1 MCENSNTLG
10 ALKLLVVVFFR
21 LFFSSRPRSSLSLTQ
36 VFSLSFSS
44 HFEKDRLSHFPAP
57 SLLPPTPKQVD
68 DEAAQKQTQAHIRD
82 GRPAQRPPRY
92 GGGVRSLPLE
102 AATPPPPPT
111 TVADETNQSINP
123 LRASSFPLS
132 LLQKNQS
139 QPPNASA
146 PTSRPRPR
154 TWRWTVRRKRRRE
167 NEKALSINSPPVFC
181 FGARLKSV
189 TARMLLVPRSL
200 GTLCPIAFNAH
211 GLHSSFSTPKPK

>member
-1 MCENSNTLG
+1 MKRTFLLIG
-10 ALKLLVVVFFR
+10 AAVAAL
-21 LFFSSRPRSSLSLTQ
+21 SLS
-36 VFSLSFSS
+36 
-44 HFEKDRLSHFPAP
+44 ACG
-57 SLLPPTPKQVD
+57 
-68 DEAAQKQTQAHIRD
+68 QKTE
-82 GRPAQRPPRY
+82 G
-92 GGGVRSLPLE
+92 
-102 AATPPPPPT
+102 AATPLEKAETPDAHPAAT
-111 TVADETNQSINP
+111 VLTVADETNQSINP